1 LKINDDREI
10 SAAAMQPII
19 CRRIKMK
26 KIIFLSVFAAVCGCL
41 VSCDK
46 KNVYP
51 LERVEIWE
59 GSRIVAG
66 LKDVHVGETYVFTAK
81 FFNTKSQE
89 VQPENPA
96 NVIWSSD
103 DASSPYVVFTPSTG
117 TFTSY
122 VLISS
127 QPVGTVGKI
136 KVEYEN
142 LTPRTIN
149 TQFKN

>member
-1 LKINDDREI
+1 
-10 SAAAMQPII
+10 
-19 CRRIKMK
+19 MK
-26 KIIFLSVFAAVCGCL
+26 KIILFSVFAALCGCL
-41 VSCDK
+41 ISCDK

-59 GSRIVAG
+59 GSHIVAG
-66 LKDVHVGETYVFTAK
+66 LKDVHVGVTYVFTAK

-89 VQPENPA
+89 VQPEHPA
-96 NVIWSSD
+96 NIRWSAD
-103 DASSPYVVFTPSTG
+103 DASYSYVSFTPSTG

-127 QPVGTVGKI
+127 TPVGTIGKI

-149 TQFKN
+149 AQFKN